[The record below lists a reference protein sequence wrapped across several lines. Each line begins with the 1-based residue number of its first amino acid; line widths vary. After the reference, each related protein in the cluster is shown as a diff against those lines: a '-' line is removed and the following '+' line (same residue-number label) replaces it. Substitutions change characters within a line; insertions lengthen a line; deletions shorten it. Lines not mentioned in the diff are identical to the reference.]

1 MRRPLYAPRAF
12 QHLPGNKFT
21 RVPRYFK
28 PLLLLLSTRSL
39 RFIVITIYLYVYIY
53 QIRRFFFRF
62 FRNWKLSTKYSL
74 RYGCLDGKRG
84 GKISRRSAP
93 SRVPTLEASLLA
105 LLGREYEQLIPTKIH
120 GRKSIGINY
129 FNLN

>member
-28 PLLLLLSTRSL
+28 TLLLLLSTRSL
-39 RFIVITIYLYVYIY
+39 RFIVTTIYLYVYIY

-74 RYGCLDGKRG
+74 RYGCLDG
-84 GKISRRSAP
+84 
-93 SRVPTLEASLLA
+93 
-105 LLGREYEQLIPTKIH
+105 GREVEKFH
-120 GRKSIGINY
+120 GDQRHLASQRWKLRY
-129 FNLN
+129 